1 MFIFFSPQHPLPKIC
16 SFLVSHFYPS
26 GSSAWP
32 PPQPHNVHAQ
42 PMAMCKASLPRL
54 LRRCQRPQAS
64 EVRSR
69 VPLSLYH
76 RLSVLAASHQ
86 AAPTGLI

>member
-1 MFIFFSPQHPLPKIC
+1 MFLAPHTPLPKIC

-32 PPQPHNVHAQ
+32 QPQPQNCHAQ

-54 LRRCQRPQAS
+54 LAG
-64 EVRSR
+64 VRG
-69 VPLSLYH
+69 H
-76 RLSVLAASHQ
+76 RQVR
-86 AAPTGLI
+86 